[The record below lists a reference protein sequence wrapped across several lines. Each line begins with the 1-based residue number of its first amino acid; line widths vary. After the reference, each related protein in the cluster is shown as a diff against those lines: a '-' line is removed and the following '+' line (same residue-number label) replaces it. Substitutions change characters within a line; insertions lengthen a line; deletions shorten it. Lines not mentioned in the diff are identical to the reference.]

1 MAPAD
6 GRVEPLV
13 NPATGEALARAP
25 VSSEEDVDQAVG
37 AARAAFEEWS
47 ATTPGERSF
56 ALLRI
61 ADAVEAAADEL
72 AHAESTNA
80 GKPLQ
85 AVHDDE
91 LPALV
96 DNLRFFAGAARCLEG
111 KAAGEYLYGT
121 TSFIRREPVGVIGQ
135 LASWDYPLMTAVWKI
150 GPALATGN
158 TIVLKPADTTPVTA
172 LRLAEIAQEFLPVGA
187 LNVIAGPG
195 DPTGQALVAHPGVD
209 MIALTGSIETGRWVA
224 RAAAETLK
232 RTHLEL
238 GGKAPV
244 LVFNDADLETAV
256 ATIAGTGFYNAGQD
270 ATAATRVL
278 AQDDVYAEVLTGLA
292 DRAGGYTLGDPL
304 DPQTTL
310 GPLNSS
316 GHREHVEG
324 FLARRPGHAEL
335 VAGGRRP
342 PLRGAFL
349 EPTVIGGLRQGDELI
364 QREIFGPVITVQP
377 FGDEDEAI
385 ELANN
390 TPYGLAASVWTYDV
404 KRALRVANA
413 LRFGSVWINDHVP
426 LASEMPH
433 GGVKQSGH
441 GSDLSLY
448 ALEGYTVLKH
458 VMANIA

>member
-1 MAPAD
+1 
-6 GRVEPLV
+6 
-13 NPATGEALARAP
+13 
-25 VSSEEDVDQAVG
+25 
-37 AARAAFEEWS
+37 
-47 ATTPGERSF
+47 
-56 ALLRI
+56 
-61 ADAVEAAADEL
+61 
-72 AHAESTNA
+72 
-80 GKPLQ
+80 
-85 AVHDDE
+85 
-91 LPALV
+91 
-96 DNLRFFAGAARCLEG
+96 
-111 KAAGEYLYGT
+111 
-121 TSFIRREPVGVIGQ
+121 
-135 LASWDYPLMTAVWKI
+135 
-150 GPALATGN
+150 
-158 TIVLKPADTTPVTA
+158 
-172 LRLAEIAQEFLPVGA
+172 
-187 LNVIAGPG
+187 
-195 DPTGQALVAHPGVD
+195 

-278 AQDDVYAEVLTGLA
+278 AQEDVYGEVLTGLA

-385 ELANN
+385 DLANN
-390 TPYGLAASVWTYDV
+390 TPYGLAASVWTYG
-404 KRALRVANA
+404 RQAGAAGRERAALR
-413 LRFGSVWINDHVP
+413 LRVDQRPRPARLRDAARRRQAVRPRLGP
-426 LASEMPH
+426 LAVRARGLH
-433 GGVKQSGH
+433 GPQARDGEHRVSRASRRRRRCG
-441 GSDLSLY
+441 GC
-448 ALEGYTVLKH
+448 A
-458 VMANIA
+458 